1 MTLVKAATHHAA
13 ITKLAG
19 KGFWAVLDQGLV
31 ATTNFILNILLAR
44 WLIPIEYGAFSVAY
58 TIFLFWGTFHSG
70 MLNEPMLV
78 FGPGKYKSQ
87 IRAYLRVLI
96 RGNWIFGIIIG
107 TIFFLIYLALLLFT
121 HSPLTPTFLGLSIAG
136 PFILFQW
143 LMRRA
148 CYVNRQLH
156 LAAIAGAGYM
166 LMISFG
172 SFGMYHYECLNPTTA
187 LFVLAI
193 ANLTSGLWLF
203 FKLGVHHKLQKDC
216 EVERDVLKD
225 HWRYGRWA
233 SGSAALAWIPGNVFT
248 LFLPIWWGF
257 EASAAYK
264 ALFNLLLP
272 MLHVIIAL
280 GAILLPELV
289 ARRGLPDFRR
299 LATHFLVLFIS
310 GTTIYWLFLGV
321 FGEHILQ
328 ILYAGKYLEYG
339 NLLWLTG
346 VIPIIGA
353 IVSVSMV
360 ALQALELP
368 NMIFRAYLA
377 SSGVAITIGPLCV
390 IVWSVNGAMIGWL
403 AAYAVNAI
411 MMKFLLSTNLK
422 SGNSTW
428 NLKRIV
434 S

>member
-1 MTLVKAATHHAA
+1 
-13 ITKLAG
+13 
-19 KGFWAVLDQGLV
+19 
-31 ATTNFILNILLAR
+31 
-44 WLIPIEYGAFSVAY
+44 
-58 TIFLFWGTFHSG
+58 
-70 MLNEPMLV
+70 
-78 FGPGKYKSQ
+78 
-87 IRAYLRVLI
+87 
-96 RGNWIFGIIIG
+96 
-107 TIFFLIYLALLLFT
+107 
-121 HSPLTPTFLGLSIAG
+121 
-136 PFILFQW
+136 
-143 LMRRA
+143 
-148 CYVNRQLH
+148 
-156 LAAIAGAGYM
+156 
-166 LMISFG
+166 
-172 SFGMYHYECLNPTTA
+172 
-187 LFVLAI
+187 
-193 ANLTSGLWLF
+193 
-203 FKLGVHHKLQKDC
+203 
-216 EVERDVLKD
+216 
-225 HWRYGRWA
+225 
-233 SGSAALAWIPGNVFT
+233 
-248 LFLPIWWGF
+248 
-257 EASAAYK
+257 
-264 ALFNLLLP
+264 

-299 LATHFLVLFIS
+299 LATHFLYSFIS

-346 VIPIIGA
+346 MIPIIGA

-368 NMIFRAYLA
+368 NIIFRAYLA